1 MKNQKDNIIRRW
13 YRLAEPNKRI
23 WFWQIFYFVVYAV
36 LLTVFT
42 IFAAK
47 TINCMYAK
55 DWKGAF
61 FFLFLELMTIVIR
74 NISLHLQYKYY
85 AKNYGWVREN
95 VTRKIYEKLMNC
107 DNAGIKKMSKEKIIN
122 IALNNLSYIGE
133 FPDSVASF
141 IAYSFQVVI
150 TLITVFVAN
159 WLAGVIILLLGVVNC
174 FAYSWFNKKLGQIMM
189 VRYEKKDDLFK
200 SYNKV
205 IDGKMLIKEFGGEK
219 EYQHLVEQDVKNYS
233 KAFQD
238 YCNVHSSKAN
248 LWYAL
253 WNVVVYA
260 VAALMLYYVSR
271 GTMEMTVYLII
282 VPYLSTCTDKLNTL
296 FDKTSALENMRVD
309 VDRIE
314 TILSLSDS
322 QLSTYGEMNS
332 ATNGYNLGLID
343 VSCNEKSSES
353 NFLEH
358 ADISFKMEDI
368 NIVRGDRGSGKRLVF
383 NMLRRSI
390 KPKTGKVLL
399 DNLDLYD
406 YSEKTFKNHINYCA
420 SHPSFISGTIKE
432 NLMLV
437 SKRFDAVRKACEKVG
452 VLQTIEALPDGFNCQ
467 IIDVT
472 SSETLFLIGLARAL
486 LTNPCILMI
495 YELPQDVSEE
505 FIYSFRKIIKKLEN
519 QTTVIFFTHS
529 TAFDD
534 IAGLVYVVENGE
546 VKVVQNGQSV
556 EEEKPVAKAKKVAS
570 KKKKVET
577 KK

>member
-1 MKNQKDNIIRRW
+1 MKNQKDNIIKRW

-23 WFWQIFYFVVYAV
+23 WFWQIFYYVVYTV

-55 DWKGAF
+55 DWKGSF
-61 FFLFLELMTIVIR
+61 LFLFLELLTIVLR
-74 NISLHLQYKYY
+74 SVALNLQYKYY
-85 AKNYGWVREN
+85 ARNYGWTREK
-95 VTRKIYEKLMNC
+95 VTAKIYEKLMSC
-107 DNAGIKKMSKEKIIN
+107 DSSGIKKMSKEKIIN

-141 IAYSFQVVI
+141 IGYSVQVVI

-159 WLAGVIILLLGVVNC
+159 WLAGLIILFLGVINC
-174 FAYSWFNKKLGQIMM
+174 IAYSLFNKKLGQIMM
-189 VRYEKKDDLFK
+189 TRYEKKDDLFK

-205 IDGKMLIKEFGGEK
+205 IDGKMLIKEFGSEQK
-219 EYQHLVEQDVKNYS
+219 YSELVERDVKNYS
-233 KAFQD
+233 KAFYD
-238 YCNVHSSKAN
+238 YCKVYSAKAQ

-260 VAALMLYYVSR
+260 VACLMMFYVSK
-271 GTMEMTVYLII
+271 GTMEMTIYLIV

-322 QLSTYGEMNS
+322 QLSTYGELNS

-343 VSCNEKSSES
+343 ISCNEKENQN
-353 NFLEH
+353 NFLSH
-358 ADISFKMEDI
+358 VDVSFKMEDI
-368 NIVRGDRGSGKRLVF
+368 NIIRGDRGSGKRLIF
-383 NMLRRSI
+383 NLLRRSE
-390 KPKTGKVLL
+390 KPKDGKVLL

-406 YSEKTFKNHINYCA
+406 YSEKTFKNHINYCS
-420 SHPSFISGTIKE
+420 SHPYFIGGTIKE
-432 NLMLV
+432 NLMLG
-437 SKRFDAVRKACEKVG
+437 SKRFENVRKACEKVG

-486 LTNPCILMI
+486 LSNPCILMI
-495 YELPQDVSEE
+495 YELPQDVSPE
-505 FIYSFRKIIKKLEN
+505 FIYNFRKILRKIQT
-519 QTTVIFFTHS
+519 QTTIIFFTHS
-529 TAFDD
+529 CDFDD
-534 IAGLVYVVENGE
+534 IAGLVYNVENG
-546 VKVVQNGQSV
+546 KVEIVSKQISL
-556 EEEKPVAKAKKVAS
+556 EELKPVLKRRKPRKN
-570 KKKKVET
+570 KQTNEN
-577 KK
+577 

>member
-1 MKNQKDNIIRRW
+1 MKNQKDNIIKRW
-13 YRLAEPNKRI
+13 YRLAEPNKKI

-36 LLTVFT
+36 LLSVFT

-61 FFLFLELMTIVIR
+61 FFLFLELMAIVIR

-95 VTRKIYEKLMNC
+95 VTRKIYDKLMNC

-133 FPDSVASF
+133 FPDSIASF
-141 IAYSFQVVI
+141 IAYSFQVLI

-159 WLAGVIILLLGVVNC
+159 WLAGIIILLLGVVNC
-174 FAYSWFNKKLGQIMM
+174 FAYYWFNKKLGQIMM

-219 EYQHLVEQDVKNYS
+219 EYGHLVEQDVKNYS
-233 KAFQD
+233 KAFRD
-238 YCNVHSSKAN
+238 YCNVSSSKSN

-260 VAALMLYYVSR
+260 VAALMLYYVSK

-314 TILSLSDS
+314 TILSLSDN

-343 VSCNEKSSES
+343 VSYNEKSSES

-358 ADISFKMEDI
+358 VDISFKMEDI

-420 SHPSFISGTIKE
+420 SHPSFIGGTIKE

-437 SKRFDAVRKACEKVG
+437 TKRFDAVRKTCEKVG
-452 VLQTIEALPDGFNCQ
+452 VLQAIEALPDGFNCQ

-495 YELPQDVSEE
+495 YELPQAVSEE
-505 FIYSFRKIIKKLEN
+505 FIYSFRKIIKKLES

-534 IAGLVYVVENGE
+534 LAGLVYVVENGE
-546 VKVVQNGQSV
+546 VKVVQKEQSTK
-556 EEEKPVAKAKKVAS
+556 EKQVLKTKKSTS
-570 KKKKVET
+570 KKKKDET